1 MHRSRHRNLD
11 KMRRQRNLSHMKGQ
25 ENITAKDLS
34 ETDISDMLDREFKII
49 INILTGPEKKGHQ

>member
-1 MHRSRHRNLD
+1 
-11 KMRRQRNLSHMKGQ
+11 MKGQ